1 MALADSLKQLQSVDL
16 NNLDFNNVGSWPA
29 ALKVIMMVML
39 VMLILGGGYMLTIK
53 DKRAAVNVAAQEEID
68 LRAQYED
75 KASQAANL
83 EAYLKQKEEMK
94 ETFGALLRQLP
105 SDTEVPGLVEDITR
119 TAIDS
124 ELKIESIELQPEQKS
139 EFYVELPINIVVEGD
154 YHKIGTFVS
163 SIANLPRIVT
173 LHDFKIQPQ
182 NSPQKLKMSIQAKT
196 YRYLQEVDA

>member
-16 NNLDFNNVGSWPA
+16 NNLDFNNVGSWPLP
-29 ALKVIMMVML
+29 LKIIMMAL
-39 VMLILGGGYMLTIK
+39 LLLLIIGGGYMLSVK
-53 DKRAAVNVAAQEEID
+53 DKRASLAVSAQEEAD
-68 LRAQYED
+68 LRLQYED
-75 KASQAANL
+75 KAGQAANL

-173 LHDFKIQPQ
+173 LHDFRIEPKG
-182 NSPQKLKMSIQAKT
+182 SPQKLKMSIMAKT
-196 YRYLQEVDA
+196 YRYLQEGDA

>member
-1 MALADSLKQLQSVDL
+1 MALADSLKQLQSVDF

-29 ALKVIMMVML
+29 ALKVL
-39 VMLILGGGYMLTIK
+39 VMVLLVLLILGGGYMLSIK
-53 DKRAAVNVAAQEEID
+53 DKRAALEVAALEEAE
-68 LRAQYED
+68 LRVQYED
-75 KASQAANL
+75 KAAQAANL
-83 EAYLKQKEEMK
+83 DAYLKQKEEMK

-124 ELKIESIELQPEQKS
+124 ELKIESIELQPEQKT

-163 SIANLPRIVT
+163 AIANLPRIVT
-173 LHDFKIQPQ
+173 LHDFAVEPQ
-182 NSPQKLKMSIQAKT
+182 GAPQRLKMSIQAKT
-196 YRYLQEVDA
+196 YRYLQEGDE